1 MATSD
6 LDKRM
11 KGYEKEY
18 SRKCIPMLPVFAR
31 LDGRSFHAF
40 CKDMEKPFDE
50 NFRISMKETLYY
62 LMVETQARVG
72 YTESDEITLMWYT
85 DNNKSQIFF
94 DGKINKMNSILA
106 AMCSVRFNQSC
117 KDVELYDSDYDDLRK
132 APLFD
137 CRVWQVPNKIEATNV
152 FVWREMDSVRNSIQ
166 LAGQHF
172 FSHNELHKKSCNE
185 IQEMLFQ
192 KYDINWNDY
201 PSEFKRGIYYRTVKK
216 MIQYDAG
223 TLAKL
228 PKSHEAHKNPDLK
241 IERKI
246 VERLRMPPITKV
258 VNRVGVFF
266 DGEDPETEEETR

>member
-11 KGYEKEY
+11 KGYEREY

-31 LDGRSFHAF
+31 LDGRSFHTF
-40 CKDMEKPFDE
+40 CKNMERPYDD
-50 NFRISMKETLYY
+50 NFREVMRYTLKFLMK
-62 LMVETQARVG
+62 ETQARAG

-85 DNNKSQIFF
+85 DNDKSQIFF

-106 AMCSVRFNQSC
+106 AMCSVRFNQLC
-117 KDVELYDSDYDDLRK
+117 EDRGFYDGCSPEK

-166 LAGQHF
+166 LAGQHY
-172 FSHNELHKKSCNE
+172 FSHQELHKKSCNE

-192 KYDINWNDY
+192 ERGINWNDY
-201 PSEFKRGIYYRTVKK
+201 PAEFKRGVYYRRVKRF
-216 MIQYDAG
+216 IQYDAG

-228 PKSHEAHKNPDLK
+228 PKNHEAHKNPDLK
-241 IERKI
+241 IERQI
-246 VERLRMPPITKV
+246 VERLTIPPITKV
-258 VNRVGVFF
+258 VNRVGVLF
-266 DGEDPETEEETR
+266 DGEDPESAGEKCT